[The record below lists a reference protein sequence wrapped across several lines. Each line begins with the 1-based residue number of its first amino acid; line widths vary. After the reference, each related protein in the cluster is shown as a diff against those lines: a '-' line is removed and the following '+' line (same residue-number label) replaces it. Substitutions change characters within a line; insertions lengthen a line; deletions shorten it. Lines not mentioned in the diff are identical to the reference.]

1 MWFCRSLLPQSYLPN
16 CQHPKKLQA
25 FPALQSQGHT
35 FYTAPI
41 LSLRA
46 EKTGTE
52 PLPWATKPCPLPPSP
67 HCIPVLLFWSVGIPQ
82 AAGDEQIP

>member
-25 FPALQSQGHT
+25 FSTLQSQGHT

-41 LSLRA
+41 LSLRGRKDWHRVSA
-46 EKTGTE
+46 MG
-52 PLPWATKPCPLPPSP
+52 LQSCVPSYY
-67 HCIPVLLFWSVGIPQ
+67 HHIVSLCCFSGV
-82 AAGDEQIP
+82 